1 MKKNIFASRRFKHG
15 SLATAMTI
23 GFVALVVLVNL
34 IVGLLV
40 ERFPMNI
47 DLTDNQIFALSDESI
62 EYVKG
67 VEQNI
72 SINVLAKEEDFAG
85 NNAYYNQAN
94 EVINKYALY
103 SDKIKVNYVD
113 IYTDPTFVQ
122 NYPKEDLAYGD
133 IVVSCDDR
141 YQVLDAYDLFNVGT
155 TQSGSTSITSSKAEQ
170 AMTSAIMFVT
180 DANPMT
186 VTVLTGY
193 GSTETANI
201 DDLTSTLGSNGYLTT
216 ETNLMTE
223 DIPEEATIAILAA
236 PTIDLTEAEAK
247 KISDFLEN
255 DGNFGK
261 ILYYFADASQP
272 ELPVLEALLEEWG
285 IGVGAGYLTE
295 TDMNN
300 IYMSPYC
307 LLQEYGDETYTEGV
321 TTDTPLLVANA
332 RPLEQLWENAGNRYT
347 KVLFKTHDS
356 AVIVPNDADENW
368 DVTAAET
375 GSYPTGIL
383 GQRITFEGT
392 TQKTSYVA
400 AFGSLGMIDQYF
412 MNMSALNNAEYLVNL
427 TNLLADKEEG
437 IQIVSKTLGTE
448 TLGISQQQAV
458 SIGALFQYA
467 LPVVILLA
475 GGFVWLRR
483 RNR

>member
-1 MKKNIFASRRFKHG
+1 
-15 SLATAMTI
+15 
-23 GFVALVVLVNL
+23 
-34 IVGLLV
+34 
-40 ERFPMNI
+40 
-47 DLTDNQIFALSDESI
+47 
-62 EYVKG
+62 
-67 VEQNI
+67 
-72 SINVLAKEEDFAG
+72 
-85 NNAYYNQAN
+85 
-94 EVINKYALY
+94 
-103 SDKIKVNYVD
+103 
-113 IYTDPTFVQ
+113 
-122 NYPKEDLAYGD
+122 
-133 IVVSCDDR
+133 
-141 YQVLDAYDLFNVGT
+141 
-155 TQSGSTSITSSKAEQ
+155 
-170 AMTSAIMFVT
+170 
-180 DANPMT
+180 
-186 VTVLTGY
+186 
-193 GSTETANI
+193 
-201 DDLTSTLGSNGYLTT
+201 
-216 ETNLMTE
+216 
-223 DIPEEATIAILAA
+223 
-236 PTIDLTEAEAK
+236 
-247 KISDFLEN
+247 
-255 DGNFGK
+255 
-261 ILYYFADASQP
+261 
-272 ELPVLEALLEEWG
+272 
-285 IGVGAGYLTE
+285 
-295 TDMNN
+295 MNN

-392 TQKTSYVA
+392 TQKTSYLV

>member
-272 ELPVLEALLEEWG
+272 ELPVLEALL
-285 IGVGAGYLTE
+285 
-295 TDMNN
+295 
-300 IYMSPYC
+300 
-307 LLQEYGDETYTEGV
+307 
-321 TTDTPLLVANA
+321 
-332 RPLEQLWENAGNRYT
+332 
-347 KVLFKTHDS
+347 
-356 AVIVPNDADENW
+356 
-368 DVTAAET
+368 
-375 GSYPTGIL
+375 
-383 GQRITFEGT
+383 
-392 TQKTSYVA
+392 
-400 AFGSLGMIDQYF
+400 
-412 MNMSALNNAEYLVNL
+412 
-427 TNLLADKEEG
+427 
-437 IQIVSKTLGTE
+437 
-448 TLGISQQQAV
+448 
-458 SIGALFQYA
+458 
-467 LPVVILLA
+467 
-475 GGFVWLRR
+475 
-483 RNR
+483 